1 MERYKGLSEM
11 TAAEQ
16 QEYQAEQLGR
26 MGQLQRGLPEYIQ
39 DKIAD
44 RLIYMRMAWAAV
56 LVLFITEAAGWL
68 FRIFILA

>member
-44 RLIYMRMAWAAV
+44 RKSV
-56 LVLFITEAAGWL
+56 V
-68 FRIFILA
+68 